1 MVHTPPAIIAQT
13 TVGIQPASRQDSES
27 PTLQNP
33 PNPKA
38 KIDSMS
44 CIRKS
49 FSHLHLPAEVAKVVM
64 ASWRA
69 STKKQYHTHI
79 NKWLDF
85 CRQRQI
91 DPYKPGLTVALQFL
105 HTLHDN
111 ELSYSAINTARS
123 ALSTILTI
131 EGAKTFGTHPVVSRY
146 LKGVFL
152 NRKPL
157 PKYNSIWDVSEV
169 LRYLK
174 TLNPN
179 QQISLKELTLKL
191 VMLLSL
197 VTAQRGQSI
206 HMLDISGMALTESC
220 CTFLLLEHIKTSRP
234 GNSGPC
240 IKFSRFTPDED
251 ICPIKTLNAHLQ
263 RTEKV
268 RQDNTQLLLSYV
280 KPFKPVSR
288 DTISRWMK
296 MVLHEAGIDTSMFK
310 PHSTRAASCSKANAK
325 SVPVESIMKAAGWS
339 SENTFRR
346 FYDKL
351 VIEDDL
357 THVLLS

>member
-1 MVHTPPAIIAQT
+1 M
-13 TVGIQPASRQDSES
+13 
-27 PTLQNP
+27 
-33 PNPKA
+33 
-38 KIDSMS
+38 
-44 CIRKS
+44 
-49 FSHLHLPAEVAKVVM
+49 
-64 ASWRA
+64 
-69 STKKQYHTHI
+69 
-79 NKWLDF
+79 DF
-85 CRQRQI
+85 CHQRQA
-91 DPYKPGLTVALQFL
+91 DPYKPGLSVALDFL
-105 HTLHDN
+105 HTLYDN
-111 ELSYSAINTARS
+111 KLSYSAINTARS

-131 EGAKTFGTHPVVSRY
+131 DGSKTFGTHPVVSRY

-152 NRKPL
+152 NRQPV
-157 PKYNSIWDVSEV
+157 PKYNSVWDVSEV

-179 QQISLKELTLKL
+179 QRISLKELTLKL

-197 VTAQRGQSI
+197 VTTQRGQSI
-206 HMLDISGMALTESC
+206 HMLDISGMNLTESS

-234 GNSGPC
+234 GNPGPS
-240 IKFSRFTPDED
+240 ITFSRFTPDAE
-251 ICPIKTLNAHLQ
+251 ICPINTLTAYLQ
-263 RTEKV
+263 RTEGV
-268 RQDNTQLLLSYV
+268 RHDNTRLLLSYV

-296 MVLHEAGIDTSMFK
+296 MVLHEAGIDVNMFK

-346 FYDKL
+346 FYNKPI
-351 VIEDDL
+351 IEGDL

>member
-1 MVHTPPAIIAQT
+1 MCPKNQDEQSNWNIGGPTLANPDVVHTPPTIIAQT
-13 TVGIQPASRQDSES
+13 TVGIQSASRQDSES

-33 PNPKA
+33 PNPEA

-49 FSHLHLPAEVAKVVM
+49 FSHLPLPAEVAKVVM
-64 ASWRA
+64 ASWRS
-69 STKKQYHTHI
+69 STKKQYHTYI

-91 DPYKPGLTVALQFL
+91 DPYKPGLTAALQFL
-105 HTLHDN
+105 HTFNDN

-123 ALSTILTI
+123 ALSTVLTT
-131 EGAKTFGTHPVVSRY
+131 EGAKTFGRHPVVSRY

-152 NRKPL
+152 NRKPV

-197 VTAQRGQSI
+197 VTPQRGQSI
-206 HMLDISGMALTESC
+206 NMLDISGMTLTESC
-220 CTFLLLEHIKTSRP
+220 STFLLLKHIKTSRP

-240 IKFSRFTPDED
+240 IKFSRFTSDDE
-251 ICPIKTLNAHLQ
+251 ICPIKTLNAYIQ

-268 RQDNTQLLLSYV
+268 RQGNTQLLLSYV

-288 DTISRWMK
+288 DTISCWMK
-296 MVLHEAGIDTSMFK
+296 MVLHVAGIDS
-310 PHSTRAASCSKANAK
+310 AC
-325 SVPVESIMKAAGWS
+325 
-339 SENTFRR
+339 
-346 FYDKL
+346 
-351 VIEDDL
+351 
-357 THVLLS
+357 

>member
-1 MVHTPPAIIAQT
+1 M
-13 TVGIQPASRQDSES
+13 
-27 PTLQNP
+27 
-33 PNPKA
+33 
-38 KIDSMS
+38 
-44 CIRKS
+44 
-49 FSHLHLPAEVAKVVM
+49 
-64 ASWRA
+64 
-69 STKKQYHTHI
+69 
-79 NKWLDF
+79 DF
-85 CRQRQI
+85 CCQRQI
-91 DPYKPGLTVALQFL
+91 DPYKPGLIVALQFL
-105 HTLHDN
+105 HTLYNN
-111 ELSYSAINTARS
+111 ELSYSAINTARP

-152 NRKPL
+152 NRKPV
-157 PKYNSIWDVSEV
+157 PRYKSVWDVSKV

-206 HMLDISGMALTESC
+206 HMLDISDTESS
-220 CTFLLLEHIKTSRP
+220 CTFSLLEHIKTSRP

-240 IKFSRFTPDED
+240 IKFSCFTPDEE
-251 ICPIKTLNAHLQ
+251 ICPIRTLSAYLQ

-268 RQDNTQLLLSYV
+268 RHDNTQLLLSYM

-296 MVLHEAGIDTSMFK
+296 IVVRDAGINTSMFK
-310 PHSTRAASCSKANAK
+310 PHSTRAASCSKANAT
-325 SVPVESIMKAAGWS
+325 VE
-339 SENTFRR
+339 E
-346 FYDKL
+346 
-351 VIEDDL
+351 
-357 THVLLS
+357 

>member
-1 MVHTPPAIIAQT
+1 
-13 TVGIQPASRQDSES
+13 
-27 PTLQNP
+27 
-33 PNPKA
+33 
-38 KIDSMS
+38 
-44 CIRKS
+44 
-49 FSHLHLPAEVAKVVM
+49 M
-64 ASWRA
+64 ASWRT
-69 STKKQYHTHI
+69 STKKQYHTYI

-105 HTLHDN
+105 HTLYDN

-123 ALSTILTI
+123 ALSTILTT
-131 EGAKTFGTHPVVSRY
+131 EGAKTFGSHPVVPRY

-152 NRKPL
+152 NGKPV
-157 PKYNSIWDVSEV
+157 PKCNSVWDVSKV

-174 TLNPN
+174 TLNLN

-206 HMLDISGMALTESC
+206 HMLNISGVTLSESS
-220 CTFLLLEHIKTSRP
+220 CTFSLLEHIKTSRP

-240 IKFSRFTPDED
+240 IKFSCFTPDEE
-251 ICPIKTLNAHLQ
+251 ICPIKSLSAYLQ

-268 RQDNTQLLLSYV
+268 RHDNTQLLLSYM

-296 MVLHEAGIDTSMFK
+296 MVLRYAGINTSMFK

-325 SVPVESIMKAAGWS
+325 SIPVESIMKAAGWS

-346 FYDKL
+346 FYDKP